1 MRVEMLNL
9 NLKIRSKTAKR
20 LKQVLEYSRDEETFA
35 QNIIA
40 YQVAEL
46 KRGILNLK
54 LDLKSYET
62 KYRMSSESFYKRFS
76 RGKIDD
82 RHDYIQW
89 AGLYE
94 MLNKNEKQLQGLKG

>member
-1 MRVEMLNL
+1 MLNL
-9 NLKIRSKTAKR
+9 NLNLRTKTAKR
-20 LKQVLEYSRDEETFA
+20 LKRVLEYSRDEETFA

-62 KYRMSSESFYKRFS
+62 KYGMSSDVFYKRFS
-76 RGKIDD
+76 QSKLDY
-82 RHDYIQW
+82 RHDFILW
-89 AGLYE
+89 AGLCE
-94 MLNKNEKQLQGLKG
+94 MLNKNEKQLQRLER